1 MSEANTQHTV
11 MNSISDALGM
21 LPLVLSTEQPHPE
34 TQETLPVVM
43 EEIELSKEDR
53 EAEEDFYI
61 TRENTKLLIEKGTE
75 ALDGILRIAA
85 GSEHPRSYEVAAN
98 LLKTVQ
104 DMNAGLLKLHEQRR
118 QLVPVPEPEKK
129 AKDEASQVTNN
140 NVFIGSTQ
148 EFLDMIEAREQGNV
162 IEHES

>member
-1 MSEANTQHTV
+1 MA
-11 MNSISDALGM
+11 
-21 LPLVLSTEQPHPE
+21 PLVV
-34 TQETLPVVM
+34 QEEPREEEVTPNLPAVI

-61 TRENTKLLIEKGTE
+61 TRENTKQLLEKGQE

-85 GSEHPRSYEVAAN
+85 GSEHPRAYEVAAN

-129 AKDEASQVTNN
+129 AADEVKQVTNN

-148 EFLDMIEAREQGNV
+148 EFLDMLEAREQGNV